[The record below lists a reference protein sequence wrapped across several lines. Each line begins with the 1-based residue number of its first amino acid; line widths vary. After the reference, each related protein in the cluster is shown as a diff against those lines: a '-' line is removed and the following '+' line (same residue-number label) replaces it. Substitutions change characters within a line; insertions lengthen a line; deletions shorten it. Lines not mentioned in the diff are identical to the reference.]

1 VWSFGQLE
9 FQNIKITSETSD
21 SSWCSSPSQI
31 NTFTYSM
38 STPEASSS
46 GGFSSC
52 FIESLILLEPTGSS
66 DAVASGT
73 IEKVVKQPVRS

>member
-1 VWSFGQLE
+1 
-9 FQNIKITSETSD
+9 
-21 SSWCSSPSQI
+21 
-31 NTFTYSM
+31 M

-66 DAVASGT
+66 DAVASET